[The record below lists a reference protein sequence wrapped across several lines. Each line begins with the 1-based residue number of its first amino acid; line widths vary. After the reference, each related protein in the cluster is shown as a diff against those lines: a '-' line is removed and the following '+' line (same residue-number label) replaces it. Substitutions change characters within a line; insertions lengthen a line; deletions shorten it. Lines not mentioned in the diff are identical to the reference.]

1 VHLSDGSL
9 FALLDGELPPDAA
22 AAALSHL
29 RECPACQE
37 RREALERE
45 RREIADLVGQLDHAP
60 PPVTVDMVVTRALH
74 FGARR
79 GLLAAGLATLL
90 IGSAAVVFATA
101 IPRQWLARVFHPH
114 PASRAQEP
122 SRASTTS
129 TRSGVALVP
138 GRTLILAFRAEQS
151 SGSVR
156 ISFVSD
162 SLVTVL
168 ALGDTVNYSVGT
180 DAVTIGNDGRT
191 TANYEIRVPQTLA
204 HIRVRVGGRVIFTK
218 NDSVVVSPVPR
229 DGATGEYVIPIHFQP
244 AAGRAQ
250 P

>member
-1 VHLSDGSL
+1 MHLSDGSL
-9 FALLDGELPPDAA
+9 FALLDGELPPDSAA
-22 AAALSHL
+22 AVLSHL
-29 RECPACQE
+29 RECPACQQQ
-37 RREALERE
+37 REALERD
-45 RREIADLVGQLDHAP
+45 RREVAELVGQLDNAP
-60 PPVTVDMVVTRALH
+60 PPVTVEMVMARALR

-90 IGSAAVVFATA
+90 IGGAAVVFATA

-114 PASRAQEP
+114 AASRVQQP
-122 SRASTTS
+122 SRAPTLP
-129 TRSGVALVP
+129 TRSGIALVP
-138 GRTLILAFRAEQS
+138 GRTLILAFRVEQS

-156 ISFVSD
+156 ISLVTD

-168 ALGDTVNYSVGT
+168 ALGDTVDYTVGT

-191 TANYEIRVPQTLA
+191 TANYEIRVPLTLA
-204 HIRVRVGGRVIFTK
+204 HLRVRVGDREIFAK

-244 AAGRAQ
+244 GAGRAQ